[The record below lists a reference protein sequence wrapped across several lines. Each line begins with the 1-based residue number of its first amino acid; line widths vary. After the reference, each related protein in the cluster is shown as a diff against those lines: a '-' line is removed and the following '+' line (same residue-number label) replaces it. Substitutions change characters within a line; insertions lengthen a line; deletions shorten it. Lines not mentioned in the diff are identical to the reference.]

1 MLRWIHQ
8 AIPGAGGGGDDT
20 GRCVSLMILMRSEIN
35 FASGPVTATTVHG
48 RGPFETA
55 CSSLAVWA
63 YNDSAFMKEQVSS
76 FQFNLT
82 VTARFPSFAHDLK
95 MS

>member
-1 MLRWIHQ
+1 
-8 AIPGAGGGGDDT
+8 
-20 GRCVSLMILMRSEIN
+20 MRSEII
-35 FASGPVTATTVHG
+35 FGSGPVTATTVHG

-55 CSSLAVWA
+55 CSSLAAWA
-63 YNDSAFMKEQVSS
+63 HNDSVSIYERAG
-76 FQFNLT
+76 FFFPIQLT